1 VSGVRRGLAIA
12 GVLIA
17 ASALVVLFSGAGDDS
32 GGYRVRAIFMNAFSV
47 IPGEDVK
54 VAGVK
59 VGSIQS
65 LSVTPDQRAAVVLR
79 IDKPGFQDFRADATC
94 QIRPQSLIGEKFVEC
109 VPTQPRPEGAQEAPP
124 LRKITDGAGTG
135 QYLLPVD
142 RTAKTVDLDLINNT
156 LRLPER
162 QRLAIILDEL
172 GTGLAG
178 RGADLR
184 QAIRNADPALKST
197 DQVLAVL
204 ASQNRTLADLA
215 RDSDAVLA
223 PLARDRARVA
233 SFVSQAKTTAQATAE
248 RSGPLE
254 EGIAK
259 LPAFL
264 RELTPTMRRLGG
276 LADQATPVLGDLG
289 DVAPDVDRVVSQL
302 GPFSEAGT
310 PALTSL
316 GQATKVGKPA
326 LVASKPIVDDLARF
340 ATPAKPLSKNLSS
353 LLTSLRS
360 TGGIE
365 RLMDFFYYQV
375 AAINGFDAF
384 GHYLRAGLIV
394 NQCSLYV
401 TVNSPDC
408 SANFGTNTGTTA
420 VAASAHRPVHSGQPS
435 GTALRAA
442 AAATTKDAT
451 ASSDP
456 TTSLLDYLL
465 GGGG

>member
-1 VSGVRRGLAIA
+1 
-12 GVLIA
+12 
-17 ASALVVLFSGAGDDS
+17 
-32 GGYRVRAIFMNAFSV
+32 M
-47 IPGEDVK
+47 
-54 VAGVK
+54 
-59 VGSIQS
+59 
-65 LSVTPDQRAAVVLR
+65 
-79 IDKPGFQDFRADATC
+79 
-94 QIRPQSLIGEKFVEC
+94 
-109 VPTQPRPEGAQEAPP
+109 PTQPRPENAQEAPP

-204 ASQNRTLADLA
+204 ASQNRTLANLA
-215 RDSDAVLA
+215 RDSDTVLA

-233 SFVSQAKTTAQATAE
+233 SFVSEAKTTAQATAE

-289 DVAPDVDRVVSQL
+289 DVAPDVNRVVSQL

-316 GQATKVGKPA
+316 GRATKVGKPA

-360 TGGIE
+360 TGGVE
-365 RLMDFFYYQV
+365 RLMDFFFYQA
-375 AAINGFDAF
+375 AAINGFDEF

-401 TVNSPDC
+401 TVELPGLLGQLRQRTR
-408 SANFGTNTGTTA
+408 ATLTA
-420 VAASAHRPVHSGQPS
+420 VAASAQPPGAREASPQWRPRCERRRRRRRRQGRREP
-435 GTALRAA
+435 
-442 AAATTKDAT
+442 
-451 ASSDP
+451 ASPP
-456 TTSLLDYLL
+456 TRPATSLLDYLL